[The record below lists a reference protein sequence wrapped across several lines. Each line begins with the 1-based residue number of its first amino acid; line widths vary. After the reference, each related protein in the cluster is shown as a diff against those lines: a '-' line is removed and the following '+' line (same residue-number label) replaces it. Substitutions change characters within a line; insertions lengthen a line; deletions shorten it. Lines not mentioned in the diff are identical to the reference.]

1 MANRKF
7 TLTDEEVQ
15 VLRAAYDACAA
26 GAERTRLQAVRL
38 YGSGRAVADIMEIT
52 QCSRRSLAR
61 WCQDYQRTG
70 RASLTDQRN
79 GGNRAL
85 LTAAQTAEIQQ
96 KLQQYTPHAIFGAA
110 HQSAGAGQY
119 WSVTD
124 LRRAVQRWTGVEYQ
138 QDASYRELFTRC
150 GFSYQ
155 RTERQYRSRKEVDV
169 VAFQEQVEKNSRK

>member
-1 MANRKF
+1 MTKRTF

-15 VLRAAYDACAA
+15 ELRAAYDTCKD

-38 YGSGRAVADIMEIT
+38 YGTGRSVPEIMEIT

-61 WCQDYQRTG
+61 WCQDYRGRGRT
-70 RASLTDQRN
+70 SLTDQRD

-85 LTAAQTAEIQQ
+85 LTAAQTAAIQQ
-96 KLQQYTPHAIFGAA
+96 KLHQYTPHDLFGED
-110 HQSAGAGQY
+110 HQSAGAGKY
-119 WSVTD
+119 WSVPD

-138 QDASYRELFTRC
+138 QARSYRELFHRC

-155 RTERQYRSRKEVDV
+155 RTERHYRSRREVDV
-169 VAFQEQVEKNSRK
+169 VAFQEQVEKNSLK

>member
-1 MANRKF
+1 MAKREF
-7 TLTDEEVQ
+7 TLTNVEVQ
-15 VLRAAYDACAA
+15 ALRAAYAACPD

-38 YGSGRAVADIMEIT
+38 YGTGRPVAEIMDIT

-61 WCQDYQRTG
+61 WCQEYRRAGQ
-70 RASLTDQRN
+70 ASLTDQRK

-85 LTAAQTAEIQQ
+85 LSAAQTAELHD
-96 KLQQYTPHAIFGAA
+96 KLHQYTPQALFGDA
-110 HQSAGAGQY
+110 HQSAGAGGY
-119 WSVTD
+119 WSVAD
-124 LRRAVQRWTGVEYQ
+124 LRRAVEQWTGVVYQ
-138 QDASYRELFTRC
+138 STASYRELFKRC